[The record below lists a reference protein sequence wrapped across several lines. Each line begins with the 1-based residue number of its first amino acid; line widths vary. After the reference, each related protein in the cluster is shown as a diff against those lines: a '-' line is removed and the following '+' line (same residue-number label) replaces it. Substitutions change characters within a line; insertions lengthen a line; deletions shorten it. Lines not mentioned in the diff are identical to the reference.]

1 MSTGPPFTISHLWA
15 RSIHVFIII
24 EAVTIEI
31 AVFRKVTPFSL
42 IECYR
47 RLVRR
52 QMEPTLMLET
62 AVTFEMSL
70 RFYETTLYLYET
82 TLYSFP
88 GDGCLHCTA
97 SDWTR
102 LGSHQSGF
110 HLISRCHTNNTPLLN
125 CSMFNRRLLPTAR
138 IGHVLSLFSCIL
150 VTSVHHIT

>member
-1 MSTGPPFTISHLWA
+1 MATGLPFTISHLWA

-24 EAVTIEI
+24 QVVTIEI
-31 AVFRKVTPFSL
+31 AVFRKVTPFSR
-42 IECYR
+42 IECYWCS
-47 RLVRR
+47 VRR

-70 RFYETTLYLYET
+70 RFYETTLCSL
-82 TLYSFP
+82 P
-88 GDGCLHCTA
+88 GDGCLHCTT

-138 IGHVLSLFSCIL
+138 IGHVLFLFSCIL